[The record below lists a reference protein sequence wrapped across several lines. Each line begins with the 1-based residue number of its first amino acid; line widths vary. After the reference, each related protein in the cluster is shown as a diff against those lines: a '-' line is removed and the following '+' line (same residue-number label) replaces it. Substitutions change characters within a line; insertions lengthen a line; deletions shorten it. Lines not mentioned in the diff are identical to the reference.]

1 MGFFRFLVKSHA
13 MKHFALAL
21 FALLA
26 HAALAVG
33 TGEVIRTAA
42 DLADA
47 TRNDSGIGLPFELTA
62 TFIGKPDWTMQ
73 AAIADASGGMIVS
86 LRDIPQFSKA
96 EIPPGTS
103 ARLSGRI
110 ELGPNTR
117 RPYPECKRIEI
128 LSHGNAPDPIPA
140 TGKDVIR
147 GKADFRYVSVSGIVK
162 DASRDP
168 ADPNFTFLI
177 INSDGEDLLKNPKK
191 RASVVGYV
199 PQGVPLFDE
208 LSARDNLLLWYGR
221 KKMEEE
227 LEDGVLGLLGIG
239 EFLRVKVGSMSGGM
253 KKRLAIGCAV
263 YNDPKILLLDEPSA
277 ALDLICKEKIL
288 SYLKNFTDNGGVAVI
303 ATHDVGEIEFCDRLL
318 VLKDRQLSPVEY
330 GGSVSELVSAL

>member
-1 MGFFRFLVKSHA
+1 MELKVRNVNKKYGRN
-13 MKHFALAL
+13 
-21 FALLA
+21 
-26 HAALAVG
+26 
-33 TGEVIRTAA
+33 VIL
-42 DLADA
+42 DGVSFDA
-47 TRNDSGIGLPFELTA
+47 
-62 TFIGKPDWTMQ
+62 
-73 AAIADASGGMIVS
+73 
-86 LRDIPQFSKA
+86 
-96 EIPPGTS
+96 
-103 ARLSGRI
+103 
-110 ELGPNTR
+110 
-117 RPYPECKRIEI
+117 
-128 LSHGNAPDPIPA
+128 
-140 TGKDVIR
+140 
-147 GKADFRYVSVSGIVK
+147 VSGECVGLIGGNGSGKSTLLGILAGVTR
-162 DASRDP
+162 AES
-168 ADPNFTFLI
+168 AEFLC
-177 INSDGEDLLKNPKK
+177 DGEDLLKNPKK

-288 SYLKNFTDNGGVAVI
+288 SYLKNFTDNGGVA
-303 ATHDVGEIEFCDRLL
+303 THDVGEIEFCDRLL